1 MKNLLDDSDE
11 EKYSFVQSMEVD
23 YKRID
28 LKAEYQQTLPTQD
41 GKIGFVLMLWY
52 VLQINYSIFYYFLI
66 KH

>member
-11 EKYSFVQSMEVD
+11 EKYLFVQSMEVD

-28 LKAEYQQTLPTQD
+28 LKAEYHQTLPTQD

-52 VLQINYSIFYYFLI
+52 VLQI
-66 KH
+66 